1 MSQINNCKPQ
11 LPTFLLN
18 KAITIKFGTN
28 INNSL
33 SFVPY
38 EHWQNSKFIIRV
50 WLNDPNTDSF
60 WTQPSWILVDQ
71 LSSSVQIS
79 FAAISLA
86 GKYTLTFQS
95 QLIVDPNDF
104 IDASFYTS
112 TELLMFD
119 LDNQNWELVSSLTG
133 WYAVY
138 GLSKNYTVLF
148 SDLENDE
155 VKIVIIKDGGLDIFV
170 QSINNTSF
178 EFDIQS
184 KNTTIKSAQISFNY
198 TDKYHTGPD
207 SWTTARVI
215 LNVFNSEP
223 PRYANE
229 IQDIVLNS
237 CNPQK
242 YVQELPSVID
252 SDSILFTSSFANGT
266 FGWIRIVENKQVIVK
281 FSFFQLISFNF

>member
-1 MSQINNCKPQ
+1 M
-11 LPTFLLN
+11 LN
-18 KAITIKFGTN
+18 ETITIKFGTN
-28 INNSL
+28 IKNSL
-33 SFVPY
+33 NFVPY

-60 WTQPSWILVDQ
+60 WTQPSWMLVDQ
-71 LSSSVQIS
+71 LSSSVQID

-86 GKYTLTFQS
+86 GNYTLTFQS
-95 QLIVDPNDF
+95 QLIVDPYDF

-170 QSINNTSF
+170 QSINSTSF
-178 EFDIQS
+178 EFEVQS
-184 KNTTIKSAQISFNY
+184 NNTTIKSAQISFNY
-198 TDKYHTGPD
+198 TDKYHTGLD
-207 SWTTARVI
+207 SWTTASVI
-215 LNVFNSEP
+215 LNVFSSEP
-223 PRYANE
+223 PRYANA
-229 IQDIVLNS
+229 IQDIVLKT
-237 CNPQK
+237 CYPQK
-242 YVQELPSVID
+242 YTQELPNAID
-252 SDSILFTSSFANGT
+252 SDSTSFTSSFADGT
-266 FGWIRIVENKQVIVK
+266 PSWIKVVQNKQVILNTAS
-281 FSFFQLISFNF
+281 FS